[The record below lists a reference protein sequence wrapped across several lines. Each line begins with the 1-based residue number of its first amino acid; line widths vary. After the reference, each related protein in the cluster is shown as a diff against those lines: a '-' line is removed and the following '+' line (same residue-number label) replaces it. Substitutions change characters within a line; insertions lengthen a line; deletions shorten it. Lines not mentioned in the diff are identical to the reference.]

1 MSRVAWMREHWRV
14 TLLAVLLV
22 LSIFALFGPVGP
34 GAADAAGDGG
44 VGDGDLDE
52 GEFADDGD
60 QPDAEPEQVDRGG
73 LTNLQFG
80 LQLSGGT
87 RVRAP
92 LVGLIV
98 EDLDV
103 EPGEETQIAR
113 TVADE
118 LGIDSRDVTVRIGEY
133 EGEGSVEVTERVD
146 EAAFAEALREAGFDV
161 TEDDVRQG
169 VHAETRSTAV
179 DVLQNK
185 VNEAGLSGST
195 VTVATSSTGEH
206 FIVVE
211 VPNENRSAVLDLI
224 GERGLVEV
232 VAHYPDGDEYR
243 NETVLRQGDFQ
254 SISIAQEGSA
264 GTPPHVPVT
273 LRSEVASDYA
283 NALIDASFTDEGV
296 GACEWHALESR
307 PEDPG
312 YCLLTVVDGEVVY
325 AASMGP
331 SLADSIRDGSFE
343 ERPSFQMETT
353 EFEDARTL
361 SLNLRA
367 GALPAELDMGAGT
380 QYFLEPSLA
389 EDFKVFSLIVG
400 IIAALSVVGMVYWR
414 YRDVRVAA
422 PMLLTAGSEVVILLA
437 FAVIVP
443 IPLDLAHIA
452 GFIAVLGTGVDDL
465 IIIADEILQRG
476 EIRTGRVFESRFR
489 KAFWIIGAA
498 AATTIVAMT
507 PLVYMS
513 LGDLTGFALV
523 TIIGVIIGVT
533 ITRPAYGDILR
544 ILILED

>member
-34 GAADAAGDGG
+34 GAADAAGDGAG
-44 VGDGDLDE
+44 SVDDDDL
-52 GEFADDGD
+52 GDDGEP
-60 QPDAEPEQVDRGG
+60 PDAEPEQVERGG

-92 LVGLIV
+92 LVGLIA

-103 EPGEETQIAR
+103 EPGEEAQIAR

-118 LGIDSRDVTVRIGEY
+118 LGIDSRDVTVRIGEF

-146 EAAFAEALREAGFDV
+146 EEAFAEALRAAGFDV
-161 TEDDVRQG
+161 TADDVRRG

-179 DVLQNK
+179 NVLQNK

-232 VAHYPDGDEYR
+232 VMHYPDGDEYR

-254 SISIAQEGSA
+254 QISIAQEGSA

-273 LRSEVASDYA
+273 LRSEVAADYA
-283 NALIDASFTDEGV
+283 NALIDAGFTDEGV
-296 GACEWHALESR
+296 SACEWDARAPR
-307 PEDPG
+307 PDDPG

-325 AASMGP
+325 AAGLGP

-343 ERPSFQMETT
+343 DRPSFQMETT
-353 EFEDARTL
+353 EFEEARTL

-367 GALPAELDMGAGT
+367 GALPAELDLGAGT

-400 IIAALSVVGMVYWR
+400 MIAALAVAGMVYWR

-422 PMLLTAGSEVVILLA
+422 PMLLTASAEVIILLA
-437 FAVIVP
+437 FAAIVP

-544 ILILED
+544 ILILEG